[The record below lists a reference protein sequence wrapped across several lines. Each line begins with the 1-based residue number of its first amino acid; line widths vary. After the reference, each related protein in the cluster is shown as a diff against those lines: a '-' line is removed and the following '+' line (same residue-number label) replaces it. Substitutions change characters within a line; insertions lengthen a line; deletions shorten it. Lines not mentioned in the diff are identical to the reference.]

1 MNQSIPGAFDLA
13 NEHLHFNAQG
23 KAETIA
29 ADRLWS
35 LSPEEMNARFGHI
48 LVSSFAFDADWATW
62 EMHPHGDELAC
73 LLEGRAD
80 LVLRNGSDAAAAE
93 SVVALQ
99 AGDSFLIPQGTWHT
113 ARTTSACRLMLVTYG
128 KGTEVMPKEEMERD

>member
-1 MNQSIPGAFDLA
+1 MSQPQEGVFNLA
-13 NEHLHFNAQG
+13 AEHLHFNAEG
-23 KAETIA
+23 KAETIT
-29 ADRLWS
+29 ADKLWS
-35 LSPEEMNARFGHI
+35 LAPDELNARFGHL
-48 LVSSFAFDADWATW
+48 LVSSFVFDGDWATW

-80 LVLRNGSDAAAAE
+80 LVLRGASGQTE
-93 SVVALQ
+93 RVLALK

-128 KGTEVMPKEEMERD
+128 KGTEVVPKEEMERD